1 MLFNSTGFL
10 VFFPVVALVYFLV
23 PQKFRPAWLLAA
35 SYYFYMS
42 WNPRYAVLI
51 AATTLCTWAAGWALD
66 AGRQGQSGA
75 QEQNAARRIKRR
87 WVLLGSLVFSL
98 GILFFFKYFNFFA
111 ENLNALL
118 RVAGAQARMPVLDLV
133 LPVGISF
140 YTFQALG
147 YVIDVWRGETRAEK
161 NLLYYALF
169 ISFFPQL
176 VAGPIERSKNLLH
189 QIRAEQ
195 VFEPQ
200 RVLDGLLLMGWGFIE
215 KVVLADRIAIL
226 VNEVYNNYQSYTG
239 LQIALATVL
248 FAFQIYC
255 DFAGYSDIAVGAA
268 RVMGFK
274 LMKNFQS
281 PYYATTVGDFWRR
294 WHISL
299 TTWFRDYV
307 YIPLGGNRCSSWK
320 WCRNLL
326 VTFALSGLWHGASWN
341 FVIWGL
347 LNGLYQ
353 VIGRFT
359 GPVRAAVK
367 QGLHIPEKSWL
378 WRVLQGVMTFLLV
391 DFAWMFFRA
400 NGAGAAFGMIGH
412 AIENT
417 GLSVLLH
424 PGSLLEACSI
434 GMRKKEFAV
443 MLLGLA
449 GLMLVD
455 YVRPRV
461 DLKAALRKK
470 HIVVRYCVY
479 YAMIFTILIF
489 GVYGPV
495 YDPSAFIYFQF

>member
-1 MLFNSTGFL
+1 MLFNSTSFL
-10 VFFPVVALVYFLV
+10 VFFPVVALVYFWI
-23 PQKFRPAWLLAA
+23 PQKFRPAWLLAS

-42 WNPRYAVLI
+42 WNPHYAVLI
-51 AATTLCTWAAGWALD
+51 AAVTLCTWAAGCVLD
-66 AGRQGQSGA
+66 AGRLGVQGQ
-75 QEQNAARRIKRR
+75 NDARRIKKR
-87 WVLLGSLVFSL
+87 WVLIGCLVFCL

-111 ENLNALL
+111 QNLNALL
-118 RVAGAQARMPVLDLV
+118 QFAGTKARMPVLDLV

-147 YVIDVWRGETRAEK
+147 YVIDVWRGEAQAEK

-189 QIRAEQ
+189 QIRQ
-195 VFEPQ
+195 PHVFEPE

-215 KVVLADRIAIL
+215 KLVLADRAAIL
-226 VNEVYNNYQSYTG
+226 VNEVYNNYQNYTG

-255 DFAGYSDIAVGAA
+255 DFAGYSDIAIGAA
-268 RVMGFK
+268 RVMGFT
-274 LMKNFQS
+274 LMKNFKS
-281 PYYATTVGDFWRR
+281 PYYATTVSDFWRR

-326 VTFALSGLWHGASWN
+326 VTFSLSGLWHGASWS
-341 FVIWGL
+341 FVIWGV

-353 VIGRFT
+353 VVGRFT
-359 GPVRAAVK
+359 GPVRTAAK
-367 QGLHIPEKSWL
+367 QALHIPEKTWP
-378 WRVLQGVMTFLLV
+378 WRLLQGIMTFLLV
-391 DFAWMFFRA
+391 DFAWLFFRA
-400 NGAGAAFGMIGH
+400 NGVFAAFGMIRR
-412 AIENT
+412 AIENI
-417 GLSVLLH
+417 GLSVLAH

-434 GMRKKEFAV
+434 GMRKREFAV
-443 MLLGLA
+443 LLLGLA
-449 GLMLVD
+449 ALMLVD

-461 DLKAALRKK
+461 DLKAALRRKN
-470 HIVVRYCVY
+470 IFVRYLVY

-495 YDPSAFIYFQF
+495 YDASTFIYFQF